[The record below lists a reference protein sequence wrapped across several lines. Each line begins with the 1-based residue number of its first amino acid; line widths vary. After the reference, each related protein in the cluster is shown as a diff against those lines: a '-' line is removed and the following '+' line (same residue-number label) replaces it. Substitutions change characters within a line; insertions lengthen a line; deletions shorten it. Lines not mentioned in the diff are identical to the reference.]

1 MQLFSS
7 PRERRSD
14 DPRAHLAEGGGV
26 ERSPSLLSRFFETES
41 NLMPYVA
48 PRMCSQCR
56 RVIPL
61 GPCRTC
67 QRSRDKARGTP
78 ADRGYDAR
86 HREWREAVLNRDRVC
101 RMCHMEPS
109 TVADHVLSIGKGGAR
124 LSHSVS
130 SGYLAALNL
139 KNISKFTSIPDV
151 SKIFR
156 SGQFLDRA
164 DHLRFCAPIR
174 NDIKESYEMTL
185 KESSRNEQQSR
196 TNI

>member
-26 ERSPSLLSRFFETES
+26 DRSPSLLSRFFETES

-109 TVADHVLSIGKGGAR
+109 SVLFTPAVKRKGAG
-124 LSHSVS
+124 
-130 SGYLAALNL
+130 
-139 KNISKFTSIPDV
+139 
-151 SKIFR
+151 KIFSLLAEVDPSPR
-156 SGQFLDRA
+156 N
-164 DHLRFCAPIR
+164 LREI
-174 NDIKESYEMTL
+174 E
-185 KESSRNEQQSR
+185 
-196 TNI
+196 